1 MTKIGCLLNGPRYLN
16 EKLSRKSIKSV
27 PQWSSS
33 SAISNHTLRDIRF
46 DAVTMTERWNAG
58 TADSFELEGLIKK
71 FEFLKCNTF

>member
-1 MTKIGCLLNGPRYLN
+1 MTKNKVSVKNPCILN
-16 EKLSRKSIKSV
+16 EKLSWKSVKSV

-58 TADSFELEGLIKK
+58 TADNFELEGSMKVY
-71 FEFLKCNTF
+71 